1 MNNISSMDISLIIRN
16 MMILVSIYI
25 LISRKEYVNAM
36 AESNIPTNDMILR
49 CGWETKSLHKISS
62 YDFTFMSNDMIF
74 GNTLSH

>member
-62 YDFTFMSNDMIF
+62 YDFTFMSK
-74 GNTLSH
+74 